1 MKNFLTEKRVEDMIR
16 IFNKIKKY
24 YNLFENHAT
33 LISKSFSI
41 NEELIRQ
48 IEKCKTRYNSI
59 KNKYLYL
66 QNKKRCYQCQS

>member
-1 MKNFLTEKRVEDMIR
+1 MIR

-33 LISKSFSI
+33 SILKLFSI

-48 IEKCKTRYNSI
+48 IEECKTRYNSI
-59 KNKYLYL
+59 KINIYVCKIEKML
-66 QNKKRCYQCQS
+66 

>member
-1 MKNFLTEKRVEDMIR
+1 MIR

-33 LISKSFSI
+33 SILKLFSI

-48 IEKCKTRYNSI
+48 IEECKTRYNSI
-59 KNKYLYL
+59 KNKYLCL
-66 QNKKRCYQCQS
+66 QNRKDAIYAKSNL